1 MKKNNRSENA
11 QKNNINDIKEEINNN
26 LLNLINYNLYKTNIG
41 CFYENSKINSNLNFT
56 SLEPI
61 LSNGKKILIGD
72 GSFSKVFLY
81 QHKTS
86 KIKYAIKRMN
96 IPSYLKKT
104 NNKNLILDEINIQ
117 SKIEHPNIIKLFN
130 YFKDKNNINIFLIL
144 EYASK
149 GTLFDYI
156 QNKNGFDE
164 TEAFYFFFQAVNA
177 IYFLHKNRIIHRDL
191 KPENLLINHN
201 NILKLCDFGWSVYL
215 NNNKRITFCGTVE
228 YMAPEIVKNESYDY
242 SIDVWSLGVL
252 LYELIHSHSP
262 FVVRDL
268 NINKIENNI
277 VSKELRF
284 KKGVSFECRDLI
296 EKLLVKDAKNRMK
309 IGEIYTHP
317 FILKYINMITN
328 YINIHQNTNY
338 KKIPEEKDEDNE
350 KTETTKREIFDGIR
364 ESFSEFD
371 TIPNEPEPS
380 KIIVNF
386 DNIVRKFTK
395 IDNNINKKR
404 NENNMNKNKMLN
416 VKSLKSLI
424 NKNQTQEV
432 KYIKS
437 LTLNNTFFQKL
448 GINNSA
454 KNMFN
459 NNNDKFI
466 MKKNLEE
473 KENKNM
479 NLNKE
484 NLMKLLIK
492 KSKND
497 NPDLQIQLKKYTKNT
512 LMEEYN
518 NNLNKKYINKS
529 KIINKNQNSK
539 LKGNFSYSKNFLI
552 TSYIS
557 KNNKKLINKKL
568 LENLTEKDINDKSK
582 FNNSTI
588 LNLKNC
594 KSISFF
600 KNLKK
605 NNISKETSDY
615 SNSNSSRKIN
625 LKLMNNMNKK
635 NILIKHI
642 KTSNKKNN
650 NKDLSGNIF
659 KKPRSKEIFRNKF
672 TLNLSNINV
681 YNFCSTRAG
690 LNNTKYFNHINTFVI
705 MDKSR
710 DLKMNKTEKNN
721 LYKKS
726 PKTARMEK
734 KENSKLILSNN
745 KSKKNNTLFNKTG
758 IQNKVKQEI
767 NQKLLL
773 NHSKSNKNVNVGKE
787 KELSSRNANNK
798 NDNTN
803 NIFPSNS
810 CN

>member
-1 MKKNNRSENA
+1 MKKNNKGDNA
-11 QKNNINDIKEEINNN
+11 QKNNINDNEERINNK
-26 LLNLINYNLYKTNIG
+26 LLNLIKYKLFQPNIG
-41 CFYENSKINSNLNFT
+41 CFYDNPKINSNLNFS

-61 LSNGKKILIGD
+61 LSNGKKILVGD

-86 KIKYAIKRMN
+86 KIKYAIKKIN
-96 IPSYLKKT
+96 IPSFLKKT
-104 NNKNLILDEINIQ
+104 NNKNLILEEINIQ
-117 SKIEHPNIIKLFN
+117 SKISHPNIIRLFN
-130 YFKDKNNINIFLIL
+130 YFKDKNNINMFLIL

-156 QNKNGFDE
+156 HHKNGFDE

-177 IYFLHKNRIIHRDL
+177 IYFLHKNKIIHRDL

-215 NNNKRITFCGTVE
+215 NNNKRVTFCGTVE

-262 FVVRDL
+262 FVVKDL

-277 VSKELRF
+277 LSKELRF
-284 KKGVSFECRDLI
+284 KKGVSLECRDLI
-296 EKLLVKDAKNRMK
+296 EKLLIKDAKNRMK
-309 IGEIYTHP
+309 IGEIFTHP

-328 YINIHQNTNY
+328 FINIHKNTNY
-338 KKIPEEKDEDNE
+338 EKIQENEEDNE
-350 KTETTKREIFDGIR
+350 KNEIIKREKYDEIR

-380 KIIVNF
+380 KILVNF

-395 IDNNINKKR
+395 IDYNINKKR
-404 NENNMNKNKMLN
+404 NEKIMNKNKMMN

-424 NKNQTQEV
+424 NKNLTKEI

-437 LTLNNTFFQKL
+437 LTLNNSFFQNL

-454 KNMFN
+454 KNIFN
-459 NNNDKFI
+459 NNKEKYI
-466 MKKNLEE
+466 MNENLEE

-492 KSKND
+492 KTKND
-497 NPDLQIQLKKYTKNT
+497 NPDLQIQIKKYTKNT

-518 NNLNKKYINKS
+518 NNLNKKYMNKN
-529 KIINKNQNSK
+529 KIINKNKNSK
-539 LKGNFSYSKNFLI
+539 LKENSSYSKNLLI

-557 KNNKKLINKKL
+557 KNNKKLINKNL
-568 LENLTEKDINDKSK
+568 VENLIEKDINNKSK
-582 FNNSTI
+582 LKTSTN

-605 NNISKETSDY
+605 NNLSKEYSDY

-625 LKLMNNMNKK
+625 LKLGNNMNYKS

-642 KTSNKKNN
+642 KTSNKNN
-650 NKDLSGNIF
+650 NIL
-659 KKPRSKEIFRNKF
+659 KKPHSKEIFRNKF

-681 YNFCSTRAG
+681 YNFCSSRTG
-690 LNNTKYFNHINTFVI
+690 LNNTKYYNHINTFII

-710 DLKMNKTEKNN
+710 DLKLNKSEKNS
-721 LYKKS
+721 LYTKS
-726 PKTARMEK
+726 PKTARMDK
-734 KENSKLILSNN
+734 KKNSKKFLSNN
-745 KSKKNNTLFNKTG
+745 KSKKNSFNKTG
-758 IQNKVKQEI
+758 IQNKSKQKM

-773 NHSKSNKNVNVGKE
+773 NYSKLNKNILKE
-787 KELSSRNANNK
+787 GELSSRNAKNKKENANN
-798 NDNTN
+798 TFVSN
-803 NIFPSNS
+803 NSN
-810 CN
+810 

>member
-1 MKKNNRSENA
+1 MKKNNKGDNA
-11 QKNNINDIKEEINNN
+11 QKNNINDNEERINNK
-26 LLNLINYNLYKTNIG
+26 LLNLIKYKLFQPNIG
-41 CFYENSKINSNLNFT
+41 CFYGNRKINSNLNFS

-61 LSNGKKILIGD
+61 LSNGKKILVGD

-86 KIKYAIKRMN
+86 KIKYAIKKIN
-96 IPSYLKKT
+96 IPSFLKKT
-104 NNKNLILDEINIQ
+104 NNKNLILEEINIQ
-117 SKIEHPNIIKLFN
+117 SKIMHPNIIRLFN
-130 YFKDKNNINIFLIL
+130 YFKDKNNINMFLIL

-156 QNKNGFDE
+156 HHKNGFDE

-177 IYFLHKNRIIHRDL
+177 IYFLHKNKIIHRDL

-215 NNNKRITFCGTVE
+215 NNNKRVTFCGTVE

-262 FVVRDL
+262 FVVKDL

-277 VSKELRF
+277 LSKELRF
-284 KKGVSFECRDLI
+284 KKDVSLECRDLI
-296 EKLLVKDAKNRMK
+296 EKLLIKDAKNRMK
-309 IGEIYTHP
+309 IGEIFTHP

-328 YINIHQNTNY
+328 FINIHKNTNY
-338 KKIPEEKDEDNE
+338 EKIQENEEDNE
-350 KTETTKREIFDGIR
+350 KNEIIKREKYDEIR

-380 KIIVNF
+380 KILVNF

-395 IDNNINKKR
+395 IDYNINKKR
-404 NENNMNKNKMLN
+404 NEKIMNKNKMMN

-424 NKNQTQEV
+424 NKNLTKEI

-437 LTLNNTFFQKL
+437 LTLNNSFFQNL

-454 KNMFN
+454 KNIFN
-459 NNNDKFI
+459 NNKEKYI
-466 MKKNLEE
+466 MNENLEE

-492 KSKND
+492 KTKND
-497 NPDLQIQLKKYTKNT
+497 NPDLQIQIKKYTKNT

-518 NNLNKKYINKS
+518 NNLNKKYMNKN
-529 KIINKNQNSK
+529 KIINKNENSK
-539 LKGNFSYSKNFLI
+539 LKGNSSYSKNLLI

-557 KNNKKLINKKL
+557 KNNKKKLIKKKL
-568 LENLTEKDINDKSK
+568 VENLTEKDINNKSK
-582 FNNSTI
+582 LNKSTN

-600 KNLKK
+600 KNLKG
-605 NNISKETSDY
+605 NNLSKEYSDY

-625 LKLMNNMNKK
+625 LQLKNNKNYKT

-642 KTSNKKNN
+642 KTSNKNNN
-650 NKDLSGNIF
+650 NKDLSCNIL
-659 KKPRSKEIFRNKF
+659 KKPHSKEIFRNKY

-681 YNFCSTRAG
+681 YNFCSSRTG
-690 LNNTKYFNHINTFVI
+690 LNNTKYFNHINTFII

-710 DLKMNKTEKNN
+710 DLKMNKSEKNN
-721 LYKKS
+721 LYQKS

-734 KENSKLILSNN
+734 KKNSNIFLSNK
-745 KSKKNNTLFNKTG
+745 KSKENNINFNKTG
-758 IQNKVKQEI
+758 IQNKAKLKN
-767 NQKLLL
+767 NQKLVL
-773 NHSKSNKNVNVGKE
+773 NYPESNKNIE
-787 KELSSRNANNK
+787 KERKLSSRNAKNK
-798 NDNTN
+798 KGNTN
-803 NIFPSNS
+803 NIFLYNNSN
-810 CN
+810 